1 MTNVPLYRLSAT
13 WFLVAHCACF
23 FFILSTTLILKI
35 KQYMFTRYMN
45 IDWHL
50 NRTNLYLLAIS
61 SLRRISRQNGTL
73 PNFEVR
79 VARRGNLKNHSKL

>member
-1 MTNVPLYRLSAT
+1 MTNVPLVICH
-13 WFLVAHCACF
+13 LVPGSTLCVVF

-61 SLRRISRQNGTL
+61 SLRRISRQIGTL

>member
-13 WFLVAHCACF
+13 WFQVAQCAWF

-45 IDWHL
+45 IDL

-61 SLRRISRQNGTL
+61 SLRRISRQIGTL

>member
-13 WFLVAHCACF
+13 WFQVAHCACF

-35 KQYMFTRYMN
+35 KQCMFTRYMN

-61 SLRRISRQNGTL
+61 YLRRISRHIGTL
-73 PNFEVR
+73 HNFEVR

>member
-13 WFLVAHCACF
+13 WFQVAHCAWF

-50 NRTNLYLLAIS
+50 NRTNLYLLHGHFIPTSDFSAD
-61 SLRRISRQNGTL
+61 R
-73 PNFEVR
+73 NFT
-79 VARRGNLKNHSKL
+79 